1 MAAPDASIVSDTFLN
16 AFGTPTLLW
25 RVLHLVSYAEPPCY
39 TWKEVETQGQ
49 QPWFDVQVTVPPRE
63 DHPQWLG
70 WIIESNGQTP
80 WEGAQVVAMEVLL
93 AIYQEF
99 GDELVNGPARTIPR
113 VDLAEAFWMQ
123 LGDNPL
129 VMGNTELAQS
139 TSPTI
144 SAMMA
149 ILKVYY
155 SC

>member
-1 MAAPDASIVSDTFLN
+1 
-16 AFGTPTLLW
+16 
-25 RVLHLVSYAEPPCY
+25 
-39 TWKEVETQGQ
+39 
-49 QPWFDVQVTVPPRE
+49 
-63 DHPQWLG
+63 
-70 WIIESNGQTP
+70 
-80 WEGAQVVAMEVLL
+80 MEVLL